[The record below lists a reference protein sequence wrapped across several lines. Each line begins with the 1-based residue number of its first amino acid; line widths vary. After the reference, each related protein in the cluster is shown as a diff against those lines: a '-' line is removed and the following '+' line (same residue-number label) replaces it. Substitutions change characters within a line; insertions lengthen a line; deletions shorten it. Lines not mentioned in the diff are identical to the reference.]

1 MARTDVNQLISAGP
15 GTLVGDLMRRYW
27 VPALL
32 ESELP
37 EADCPPVRVTLL
49 GERLVGF
56 RDTADRIALVQE
68 FCAHR
73 HASLFF
79 GRNEESGLRCPYHGW
94 KYDVTGQCVDMPSEP
109 ETSNYKDRIRIV
121 SYPARALGG
130 VIWAWMGEGEAPPP
144 PELEWA
150 HLSPEKRYI
159 SKRIQDS
166 NWLQALEGGIDSSH
180 VSFVH
185 RFNLA
190 NDPMHSRGQGNQ
202 YLAAD
207 RRPKFETAY
216 SDGGL
221 LIAARR
227 NATEDEYYW
236 RITQFILP
244 WYTLIPPFGDHPLG
258 GHAWVPIDDESCW
271 VWNINF
277 HPDRALTP
285 DERASMD
292 SGLGIHAECHP
303 GTFRTVANA
312 SNDYL
317 VDRVAQRERR
327 TFSGIHGFGQQ
338 DSAIQESMGAI
349 QDRSVEH
356 LGTSDLGIMMARRRL
371 FEAAVALRESGAE
384 PPGTEPSSQ
393 RVRSAAYLLAKDLPF
408 SDGVG
413 SRLVADPA
421 NQVVTL

>member
-1 MARTDVNQLISAGP
+1 MAKTDVNQLVPTGP
-15 GTLVGDLMRRYW
+15 NTLTGNLMRRYW

-32 ESELP
+32 ANELP
-37 EADCPPVRVTLL
+37 EADCPPVRITLL
-49 GERLVGF
+49 GERLVAF
-56 RDTADRIALVQE
+56 RDTDDRIALVQE

-79 GRNEESGLRCPYHGW
+79 GRNEEHGLRCPYHGW
-94 KYDVTGQCVDMPSEP
+94 KYNVEGQCVDMPSEP
-109 ETSNYKDRIRIV
+109 ETSKYKERITIV
-121 SYPARALGG
+121 AYPARILGD
-130 VIWAWMGEGEAPPP
+130 VIWAWMGDGDAPPL

-150 HLSPEKRYI
+150 HLASENRYI
-159 SKRIQDS
+159 SKRVQES

-180 VSFVH
+180 VSSLH

-190 NDPMHSRGQGNQ
+190 NDPMHSRGQGNK

-207 RRPKFETAY
+207 QRPKFETAY
-216 SDGGL
+216 SDAGL

-227 NATEDEYYW
+227 NATEKEFYW
-236 RITQFILP
+236 RITQYILP

-258 GHAWVPIDDESCW
+258 AHAWVPIDDESCW

-277 HPDRALTP
+277 HPTRPLSN
-285 DERASMD
+285 DERSAMD
-292 SGLGIHAECHP
+292 SGYGIHAECYP
-303 GTFRTVANA
+303 GTYRTVANA

-327 TFSGIHGFGQQ
+327 TFSGIYGFGQQ

-371 FEAAVALRESGAE
+371 FEAAIAVRDEQIE
-384 PPGTEPSSQ
+384 PPGTSPNAQ
-393 RVRSAAYLLAKDLPF
+393 RVRAAAYLLDRDKPF
-408 SDGVG
+408 TEGVG
-413 SRLVADPA
+413 ARLLATPE

>member
-1 MARTDVNQLISAGP
+1 MAKTDVNQLVCTGP
-15 GTLVGDLMRRYW
+15 DTLTGNLMRQYW
-27 VPALL
+27 IPALL
-32 ESELP
+32 ANELP
-37 EADCPPVRVTLL
+37 EADCPPVRITLL
-49 GERLVGF
+49 GERLVAF
-56 RDTADRIALVQE
+56 RDSDDQIAFVQE

-73 HASLFF
+73 HASLFY
-79 GRNEESGLRCPYHGW
+79 GRNEERGLRCPYHGW

-109 ETSNYKDRIRIV
+109 ETSNYKARIKIVAYPGRI
-121 SYPARALGG
+121 LGG
-130 VIWAWMGEGEAPPP
+130 VVWAWMGEGDAPPLP
-144 PELEWA
+144 GLEWA
-150 HLSPEKRYI
+150 HIPSENRYI

-180 VSFVH
+180 VSFIH

-190 NDPMHSRGQGNQ
+190 SDPMHSRSQGNK
-202 YLAAD
+202 YLASD
-207 RRPKFETAY
+207 SRPKFETAH

-227 NATEDEYYW
+227 NATEQEFYW
-236 RITQFILP
+236 RISQFILP

-277 HPDRALTP
+277 HPTRALTD

-292 SGLGIHAECHP
+292 SGFGIHAECFP

-317 VDRVAQRERR
+317 VDRVAQREKR
-327 TFSGIHGFGQQ
+327 TFSGIVGFGQQ

-371 FEAAVALRESGAE
+371 FEAATALRDQGLE
-384 PPGTEPSSQ
+384 PPGVNPDSQ
-393 RVRSAAYLLAKDLPF
+393 RVRAAAYLLDRDKPF
-408 SDGVG
+408 TEGTG
-413 SRLVADPA
+413 ERLVATAD
-421 NQVVTL
+421 NEVVTL